1 MPGIFNSGFNRAI
14 SDARRF
20 GISTPELAPTNL
32 WDVQGSTWDV
42 EKVELRT
49 GGVARLEQALIF
61 QEMER
66 LAPFDFEFNPLQYAS
81 EAAAVAPPALYRVA
95 ETEKYNQAIDFYK
108 DNSDRIKALN
118 EQNPD
123 LPVPFKTYEDIHA
136 DVVKR
141 QADLRARQ
149 HKIAAQA
156 SPADRTWG
164 TLLGAGGA
172 VMTDPIIVATLPWG
186 GAARGTSHLAKIA
199 SAAASEAAIIAGIEL
214 VGVQPQIYLQ
224 KRSINSPYSMVDV
237 AAAVLAAGVGGGVF
251 RGIIQSSASAIQAYR
266 VMRGAKS
273 RAQAVQQLREAAAT
287 ILDEADTPKAQAEAQ
302 ALEELADVIESTPR
316 GAPIEISSGQQLYDN
331 NLAIV
336 TVDKEARHLANIDQA
351 QDDLADGRI
360 TDVEMDADPDAAL
373 VGAKEPT
380 VEVDPRTVQVDAKR
394 FQFKAGGDVEGVT
407 DQLKGV
413 PEWITERAGI
423 SIIYE
428 QADGARFIVDG
439 HQRLALAKRLIA
451 AGGNDDIRMNAIVL
465 READGVTVGA
475 ARRRAAL
482 KNIAEGTGTAL
493 DAAKVLR
500 EIGVGGLADTNLP
513 PTSALV
519 RTAEAL
525 AELDQDA
532 FVYVANVLKPE
543 QYGMA
548 SIVGQLIEA
557 GPEQLAAIRAL
568 VEAEPGTLA
577 QARLIVQQIKAAG
590 FQTTETMDLFGG
602 RTISETLFKERARVL
617 EKALNTIK
625 KDTKTFRT
633 LVERESEITGAGN
646 VLERQ
651 SNIERL
657 SDDEKAIQT
666 LGRLANT
673 KGPISDAL
681 NEAARRLK
689 NGERIDAVT
698 RDFLTAFRRSPTERY
713 RSGPEVRDDGRP
725 IQETVPAEDLEPQI
739 GRAVELD
746 KLSQSDRRKAEELFR
761 AKQQRKVKTL
771 AGLIGKDGHLAK
783 RHQNELESIGELVAK
798 ETGAEHVR
806 PPARGELE
814 GKIVYDAAGDTIRYK
829 GAPQIER
836 KVKDKYDGEYWQI
849 TDVTRTSFIV
859 DSPAASEA
867 VIQALGKR
875 LRSLDEGWHL
885 HLDQGY
891 TDRKVLV
898 RYNDGL
904 IGEVQIISR
913 EMWSAKFQKGGHDA
927 YYKWRLTHHQD
938 ANGKLVVKDQ
948 EAFDSLNKEMADL
961 YEGASQ
967 ASNREF
973 QSLFES
979 LRASSKTS
987 STSTVRQRLPGEELD
1002 QAVSPP
1008 SAGSRTTTTGIP
1020 SQERRST
1027 ILSEG
1032 GERAVGIDE
1041 TSDTIIPPKDQAEY
1055 INDVR
1060 ALHPDDPEIDE
1071 LAAAEAR
1078 QAAAILKENPDIE
1091 IPELR
1096 VDADGKTITETRK
1109 ATEVYDDLIEEDT
1122 RTTDM
1127 FTCMTGGGRG

>member
-66 LAPFDFEFNPLQYAS
+66 LEKFDFEFNPLQYAS
-81 EAAAVAPPALYRVA
+81 DAADAASPDLYRVA

-141 QADLRARQ
+141 QAELRARQ
-149 HKIAAQA
+149 HNIAAQA

-360 TDVEMDADPDAAL
+360 TDVE
-373 VGAKEPT
+373 
-380 VEVDPRTVQVDAKR
+380 
-394 FQFKAGGDVEGVT
+394 
-407 DQLKGV
+407 
-413 PEWITERAGI
+413 
-423 SIIYE
+423 IYE

-725 IQETVPAEDLEPQI
+725 VKETVPAKDLE
-739 GRAVELD
+739 
-746 KLSQSDRRKAEELFR
+746 
-761 AKQQRKVKTL
+761 
-771 AGLIGKDGHLAK
+771 
-783 RHQNELESIGELVAK
+783 
-798 ETGAEHVR
+798 
-806 PPARGELE
+806 
-814 GKIVYDAAGDTIRYK
+814 
-829 GAPQIER
+829 
-836 KVKDKYDGEYWQI
+836 
-849 TDVTRTSFIV
+849 
-859 DSPAASEA
+859 
-867 VIQALGKR
+867 
-875 LRSLDEGWHL
+875 
-885 HLDQGY
+885 
-891 TDRKVLV
+891 
-898 RYNDGL
+898 
-904 IGEVQIISR
+904 
-913 EMWSAKFQKGGHDA
+913 
-927 YYKWRLTHHQD
+927 
-938 ANGKLVVKDQ
+938 
-948 EAFDSLNKEMADL
+948 
-961 YEGASQ
+961 
-967 ASNREF
+967 
-973 QSLFES
+973 
-979 LRASSKTS
+979 
-987 STSTVRQRLPGEELD
+987 
-1002 QAVSPP
+1002 
-1008 SAGSRTTTTGIP
+1008 
-1020 SQERRST
+1020 
-1027 ILSEG
+1027 
-1032 GERAVGIDE
+1032 
-1041 TSDTIIPPKDQAEY
+1041 PPKDQAEY